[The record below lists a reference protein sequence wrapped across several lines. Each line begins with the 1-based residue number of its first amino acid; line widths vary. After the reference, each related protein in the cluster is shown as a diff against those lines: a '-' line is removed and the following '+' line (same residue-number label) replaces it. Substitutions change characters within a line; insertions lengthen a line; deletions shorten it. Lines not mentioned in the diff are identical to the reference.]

1 MNTTRQ
7 LYCDERAPRV
17 RFLPRMSHT
26 TDPLGE
32 SEAHE
37 QLLGMFASDLLTSVP
52 RRAVEIARRL
62 LKADAAGL
70 HLCRSDARTAI
81 QQRDLICGDL
91 ATLEIADTGMGRSL
105 CKMCLAAGTT
115 VVLSQQEVELTLLR
129 DIRPRLVHVMMVP
142 LYDSAKSPMG
152 ILWLAQ
158 ITSRATYSRADTLIL
173 ARFAH
178 VLVLGLKLLA
188 DAHEREALAAKIDLE
203 RKAHAETLQLLR
215 AERAQNQISEA
226 SAAGTGRALADEDV
240 AAREAHHRVKNT
252 LQIVASLLAM
262 QARSSR
268 EIDTRTA
275 LLEAGTRL
283 QLLAHAHECLSNPA
297 ANPDGVSVFRL
308 LRVIADTLP
317 RAFAETSPGIRV
329 RLTGHE
335 ISMSTDGA
343 TALGLIA
350 NELVTNACKHAF
362 LDSAPGEITIDLTC
376 DDTSSAILR
385 IADTGAGWAAGAR
398 ADSFGLSLVHK
409 LAEQLGA
416 TLTIRKPDSD
426 SGTMVMLTV
435 PRTLDVDSLR
445 LGEHPQG
452 SETCRSHSVEVTD
465 LDSER

>member
-7 LYCDERAPRV
+7 LYCDARAPRV
-17 RFLPRMSHT
+17 KFLPRMSHT

-37 QLLGMFASDLLTSVP
+37 QLLGMFASELLTSVP
-52 RRAVEIARRL
+52 RRAVELARRL

-70 HLCRSDARTAI
+70 HLCRSDARNAI

-91 ATLEIADTGMGRSL
+91 SMIEAADTGMGQSL

-115 VVLSQQEVELTLLR
+115 VVLSQQEIELTLVR
-129 DIRPRLVHVMMVP
+129 DIRPRLVHAMMVP
-142 LYDSAKSPMG
+142 LYDGAKSPIG

-158 ITSRATYSRADTLIL
+158 ITSTATYSRADTLIL

-188 DAHEREALAAKIDLE
+188 DAHERETLAAKIELE
-203 RKAHAETLQLLR
+203 RAAHAETLQLLR
-215 AERAQNQISEA
+215 AARAQIQVAEA
-226 SAAGTGRALADEDV
+226 SAAGAERALANKQV
-240 AAREAHHRVKNT
+240 AIREAHHRVKNT
-252 LQIVASLLAM
+252 LQIVSSLLAT
-262 QARSSR
+262 QARSSG

-297 ANPDGVSVFRL
+297 ADSDGVSVFEL

-317 RAFAETSPGIRV
+317 RSFAETCPGVRV

-335 ISMSTDGA
+335 ISMPTDGA

-362 LDSAPGEITIDLTC
+362 VDGVPGEITIDLTC
-376 DDTSSAILR
+376 NDTSSAILR
-385 IADTGAGWAAGAR
+385 VADTGAGWAFG
-398 ADSFGLSLVHK
+398 SGTVGFGLSLVHK

-416 TLTIRKPDSD
+416 TLAIRKPDGG
-426 SGTMVMLTV
+426 SGTMITLTV
-435 PRTLDVDSLR
+435 PRTRDVDNLR
-445 LGEHPQG
+445 LDEHPQD
-452 SETCRSHSVEVTD
+452 SESAEVTD
-465 LDSER
+465 RDSRR

>member
-37 QLLGMFASDLLTSVP
+37 QLLGMFASELLTSVP

-91 ATLEIADTGMGRSL
+91 STLETADTGMGRSL

-129 DIRPRLVHVMMVP
+129 DIRPRVVHVMMVP

-158 ITSRATYSRADTLIL
+158 ITSTATYSRADTLIL

-188 DAHEREALAAKIDLE
+188 DAHERETFAAKIELE

-215 AERAQNQISEA
+215 AERTQDQIAEA
-226 SAAGTGRALADEDV
+226 SAVGTERALAYKEL

-252 LQIVASLLAM
+252 LQIVGGLLAM
-262 QARSSR
+262 QAHSSR
-268 EIDTRTA
+268 ETDTRTA
-275 LLEAGTRL
+275 LLEAGARL

-297 ANPDGVSVFRL
+297 ANPDGVSVFGL
-308 LRVIADTLP
+308 LRLIADTLP
-317 RAFAETSPGIRV
+317 RSFAETCPGIRV

-335 ISMSTDGA
+335 ISISTDRA
-343 TALGLIA
+343 TAVGLIA
-350 NELVTNACKHAF
+350 NELVTNAFKHAF
-362 LDSAPGEITIDLTC
+362 VDGAAGEVTMDLDC

-385 IADTGAGWAAGAR
+385 VADTGAGWASGAR

-416 TLTIRKPDSD
+416 TLTIRKPDSG
-426 SGTMVMLTV
+426 SGTMITLSV
-435 PRTLDVDSLR
+435 PRAVDAAR
-445 LGEHPQG
+445 LLPDEHPRDPDVNRN
-452 SETCRSHSVEVTD
+452 SSAEVTD
-465 LDSER
+465 RDSDR